1 MKHNFVKL
9 ALCGLLAAVP
19 FAAATASAATVEAI
33 QADNVTISGQ
43 VVDENGQPVAGVGV
57 VVAGTTVGTTADLD
71 GYFSLEVPANA
82 TVQFISVGFET
93 IEVAVN
99 GRADLGTIV
108 MKVENTLLDQ
118 VVVVGYGSQRKVDLT
133 GSVAIVD
140 ADEMKKV
147 SHSNIS
153 TMLEGKVAGV
163 QITSDGQPG
172 ADPSVR
178 IRGLGSF
185 GSTAPL
191 YVIDG
196 VPMGTSIR
204 DFSPNDIETI
214 QVLKDASAAAIYGSR
229 AANGVVII
237 TTKSGKKSQ
246 PMKIDY
252 RGYVGVD
259 EIRKGVYDVMDAHQ
273 YGDYIRMAYANS
285 GMDVPAGY
293 NVDSPLYLDP
303 NEINTDWFDEMFKLG
318 IRQNHNVNVSGGG
331 ENSTYN
337 VALDYF
343 NQRGTL
349 EGAGPNFDRFTVRVN
364 NTMDVKFVKLRTG
377 IVYSHSSQDNMALS
391 NANEY
396 VQGLYGQQYPIMGSA
411 LLMPPSIKAYDES
424 TWCLDDK
431 LGAASGY
438 SYDAYGYGTYYLEQH
453 GDIRMQNPLLTN
465 QLLERNTTVDR
476 IMATGT
482 ATVDLLGMFG
492 GKSENHKLDYNLNLS
507 YSRTFAKDFTFIPA
521 FIVSSTNYLAKTNET
536 LNQGYRTY
544 TDGLIENFLTY
555 DGKMGKHHLNVV
567 VGHTF
572 QRESYHT
579 LSGIGTT
586 MPEPYFLQVGNAT
599 DRNASSYESEHVLTS
614 YIGRLNYDF
623 GERYLI
629 QATIRRDGSSRLSSD
644 GRWGWFPSGSVG
656 WRIDKEPFF
665 NVDDRLVSLL
675 KLRASY
681 GILGNENIGDYQ
693 FMDTMSRGN
702 YTYSFNGNK
711 VTGSA
716 ISNYVNT
723 AIMWE
728 KKKTLDVGLD
738 YSMFNGKLEFNADW
752 YQSTS
757 EDLLYS
763 VPVPAEAG
771 ATNTSVTMNAA
782 TMVNTGLE
790 FAFAWHDYG
799 HDLKYDISAN
809 LTLPK
814 NKVTSLGMGES
825 TRIDGNCITTVGSEV
840 GQWYGYVYEGIFQSQ
855 DEIDNRVNE
864 WDMPLTQNGAQ
875 PGDVAYKD
883 LPTIDTDGDGIA
895 DQGDGVINADDRQV
909 LGSGMSKVQFGL
921 SFRLEYKGL
930 DLNVSTYGAAG
941 FQVADYVDMALRSSY
956 SATNKSV
963 ELLNAWTPENPST
976 TVPRVYWASSGS
988 VTNDMF
994 SSRYLQN
1001 GAYWK
1006 IANVELGYN
1015 FPDKWF
1021 KGVISGLRLY
1031 VSGQNLATISKYRGY
1046 NIDFAGGTF
1055 TPGYNY
1061 CSYPTPRTFM
1071 LGLNVSF

>member
-1 MKHNFVKL
+1 MKHNIVKI
-9 ALCGLLAAVP
+9 ALCGLLAAAP
-19 FAAATASAATVEAI
+19 FAAVTASANPVEAV

-43 VVDENGQPVAGVGV
+43 VVDENGQPVPGVGV
-57 VVAGTTVGTTADLD
+57 VVAGTTIGTTADLD

-93 IEVAVN
+93 LEVAVN
-99 GRADLGTIV
+99 GRADLGVITL
-108 MKVENTLLDQ
+108 KVENTLLDQ

-140 ADEMKKV
+140 ADEMNKV

-163 QITSDGQPG
+163 QITTDGQPG

-214 QVLKDASAAAIYGSR
+214 QVLKDAAAAAIYGSR

-237 TTKSGKKSQ
+237 TTKGGKKSQ
-246 PMKIDY
+246 PMKVDY

-259 EIRKGVYDVMDAHQ
+259 QIKKGVYEVMDAEQ
-273 YGDYIRMAYANS
+273 YGDYVRMAFANN
-285 GMDVPAGY
+285 GMEAPAGY
-293 NVDSPLYLDP
+293 NPESPLYLDP
-303 NEINTDWFDEMFKLG
+303 AQINTDWFDEMFKVG
-318 IRQNHNVNVSGGG
+318 IRQNHNLNVSGGG

-337 VALDYF
+337 IGLDYF
-343 NQRGTL
+343 SQKGTL
-349 EGAGPNFDRFTVRVN
+349 EGAGPNFDRFTARVN
-364 NTMDVKFVKLRTG
+364 NTMDVKFLKLRTG
-377 IVYSHSSQDNMALS
+377 IVYSHSVQDNMSLS

-396 VQGLYGQQYPIMGSA
+396 VQGLYGQQYPVMASA

-424 TWCLDDK
+424 TWCLDDV

-438 SYDAYGYGTYYLEQH
+438 SYDAYGYGTYYVDQH

-465 QLLERNTTVDR
+465 NLLERNTTVDR
-476 IMATGT
+476 LVATGT
-482 ATVDLLGMFG
+482 ANVDLLGMFG
-492 GKSENHKLDYNLNLS
+492 VSSENHSLSYNLNLS
-507 YSRTFAKDFTFIPA
+507 YSRTYAKDFTFIPA

-536 LNQGYRTY
+536 LNQGYRSY
-544 TDGLIENFLTY
+544 TDGLIENFITY
-555 DGKMGKHHLNVV
+555 DGKMGKHHVNVV
-567 VGHTF
+567 AGHTF

-586 MPEPYFLQVGNAT
+586 MPEPYYLQVGNAET
-599 DRNASSYESEHVLTS
+599 RNASSYESEHVLTS
-614 YIGRLNYDF
+614 YIGRLNYDYD
-623 GERYLI
+623 GKYLL
-629 QATIRRDGSSRLSSD
+629 QATVRRDGSSRLSNE
-644 GRWGWFPSGSVG
+644 GRWGWFPSASAG

-693 FMDTMSRGN
+693 FMATMARGN

-716 ISNYVNT
+716 ISDYVNT
-723 AIMWE
+723 AIKWE

-738 YSMFNGKLEFNADW
+738 YAMFGGKLEFNADW
-752 YQSTS
+752 YKSIS

-771 ATNTSVTMNAA
+771 ATNGSVTMNAA
-782 TMVNTGLE
+782 TMENTGLE
-790 FAFAWHDYG
+790 FALSWHDYN
-799 HDLKYDISAN
+799 HELKYDISAN

-814 NKVTSLGMGES
+814 NKVTSLGMGETS
-825 TRIDGNCITTVGSEV
+825 RVDGFTKTMVGSEV
-840 GQWYGYVYEGIFQSQ
+840 GQFYGYVYEGIFQSD
-855 DEIDNRVNE
+855 DEVANRVNE
-864 WDMPLTQNGAQ
+864 WDMPVTQNGAQ
-875 PGDVAYKD
+875 AGDVAYKD
-883 LPTIDTDGDGIA
+883 LPTVDTDGDGIP
-895 DQGDGVINADDRQV
+895 DQGDGQITSEDQTII
-909 LGSGMSKVQFGL
+909 GSGMAKVQFGL
-921 SFRLEYKGL
+921 SFRLEYKGF

-941 FQVADYVDMALRSSY
+941 YQVLDYVDMALRSSY
-956 SATNKSV
+956 SVTNKSV
-963 ELLNAWTPENPST
+963 DLLNAWTPEKPSA
-976 TVPRVYWASSGS
+976 TVPRVYYSSTGS
-988 VTNDMF
+988 ITNDMF

-1015 FPDKWF
+1015 LPDKLF
-1021 KGVISGLRLY
+1021 NGVISGVRVY

-1061 CSYPTPRTFM
+1061 CSYPTPMSLMFGVN
-1071 LGLNVSF
+1071 LSF

>member
-1 MKHNFVKL
+1 MKHNFVKI
-9 ALCGLLAAVP
+9 ALCGLLAAAP
-19 FAAATASAATVEAI
+19 LAAVTASTTSVEAI
-33 QADNVTISGQ
+33 QADNVTVKGQ
-43 VVDENGQPVAGVGV
+43 VVDESGQPVAGVGV
-57 VVAGTTVGTTADLD
+57 VVAGTTIGTTADLD
-71 GYFSLEVPANA
+71 GFFSLSVPADA
-82 TVQFISVGFET
+82 TLQFISVGFET
-93 IEVAVN
+93 LEIAVG

-196 VPMGTSIR
+196 VPMGTTIR

-237 TTKSGKKSQ
+237 TTKSGKKDQ
-246 PMKIDY
+246 PMKVDY
-252 RGYVGVD
+252 RGYLGVD
-259 EIRKGVYDVMDAHQ
+259 QIKKGVYEVMDATQ
-273 YGDYIRMAYANS
+273 YGDYVRMAFANS
-285 GMDVPAGY
+285 GMDAPAGY
-293 NVDSPLYLDP
+293 QKDNALYLDP
-303 NEINTDWFDEMFKLG
+303 NEINTDWFDEVFKTG
-318 IRQNHNVNVSGGG
+318 IRQNHNVNISGGG
-331 ENSTYN
+331 ANNTYN
-337 VALDYF
+337 VGLDYF
-343 NQRGTL
+343 SQKGTL
-349 EGAGPNFDRFTVRVN
+349 EGAGPNYDRFTVRVN
-364 NTMDVKFVKLRTG
+364 NTMDVKFLKLRTG
-377 IVYSHSSQDNMALS
+377 LVYSHSLQDNMALS

-396 VQGLYGQQYPIMGSA
+396 VQGLYGQQFPIMASA

-438 SYDAYGYGTYYLEQH
+438 SYDAYGYGTYYMEQH

-465 QLLERNTTVDR
+465 NLLERNTTVDR
-476 IMATGT
+476 VVATGS
-482 ATVDLLGMFG
+482 ANIDLLGMVG
-492 GKSENHKLDYNLNLS
+492 VKSQNHKFEYNLNLS
-507 YSRTFAKDFTFIPA
+507 YSRTYAKDFTFIPA

-536 LNQGYRTY
+536 LNQGYRSY
-544 TDGLIENFLTY
+544 TDGLIENFVTY
-555 DGKMGKHHLNVV
+555 DGKMGKHHLNIVA
-567 VGHTF
+567 GHTF
-572 QRESYHT
+572 QRESHHSLT
-579 LSGIGTT
+579 GIGTT
-586 MPEPYFLQVGNAT
+586 MPEPYYLQVGNAET
-599 DRNASSYESEHVLTS
+599 RNASSYESEHVLTS
-614 YIGRLNYDF
+614 YIGRINYDY
-623 GERYLI
+623 GERYLF
-629 QATIRRDGSSRLSSD
+629 QATVRRDGSSRLSND
-644 GRWGWFPSGSVG
+644 GRWGWFPSASLG

-665 NVDDRLVSLL
+665 NVDPQLVSLL

-681 GILGNENIGDYQ
+681 GVLGNENIGDYQ
-693 FMDTMSRGN
+693 FMATMARGN
-702 YTYSFNGNK
+702 YTYSFNGDK

-716 ISNYVNT
+716 ISDYVNT
-723 AIMWE
+723 ALKWE
-728 KKKTLDVGLD
+728 KKKTLDIGLD
-738 YSMFNGKLEFNADW
+738 YAMFGGKLEFNADW
-752 YQSTS
+752 YKAVS

-771 ATNTSVTMNAA
+771 ATNGSVTMNAA
-782 TMVNTGLE
+782 TMENTGLE
-790 FAFAWHDYG
+790 FALAWHDYG
-799 HDLKYDISAN
+799 HELKYDISAN
-809 LTLPK
+809 MTLPK

-825 TRIDGNCITTVGSEV
+825 QRIDGDCITKVGSEV
-840 GQWYGYVYEGIFQSQ
+840 GQFYGYVYEGIFQNQ
-855 DEIDNRVNE
+855 DEIDNRINAEGLHVN
-864 WDMPLTQNGAQ
+864 QNGAQ

-883 LPTIDTDGDGIA
+883 VNNDGEITG
-895 DQGDGVINADDRQV
+895 DDRTI
-909 LGSGMSKVQFGL
+909 LGSGMPKVQFGL
-921 SFRLEYKGL
+921 SFRLEYKGF
-930 DLNVSTYGAAG
+930 DLNVSTFGAAG
-941 FQVADYVDMALRSSY
+941 YQVMDFIDRTLRGSY
-956 SATNKSV
+956 GATNKSV
-963 ELLNAWTPENPST
+963 DLVNAWTPEKPST
-976 TVPRVYWASSGS
+976 TVPRVYWASTGS
-988 VTNDMF
+988 ITNDMF
-994 SSRYLQN
+994 SSRFLQN

-1015 FPDKWF
+1015 LPDKWF
-1021 KGVISGLRLY
+1021 KDVISGVRVY

-1061 CSYPTPRTFM
+1061 CSYPTPMTVMFGVN
-1071 LGLNVSF
+1071 LSF